1 MGAATVLLVVA
12 RGKQCGCEEEGP
24 RHRERHTHR
33 ERERQESEGWQAG
46 GQRRRKGRR
55 GAQLAAATKR
65 ESANRAMVSG
75 RSATAAESGKL
86 RSSERNKRDIYR
98 GRDEL
103 RALDSTDKH

>member
-1 MGAATVLLVVA
+1 
-12 RGKQCGCEEEGP
+12 
-24 RHRERHTHR
+24 
-33 ERERQESEGWQAG
+33 
-46 GQRRRKGRR
+46 
-55 GAQLAAATKR
+55 
-65 ESANRAMVSG
+65 MVSG